1 MQGQKR
7 GNKQGNALI
16 IGKLEPVVQ
25 QIRERNGIPLKEL
38 NGMLRAVKTSL
49 VSLTVNYPVYEE
61 ERQSDKRRGRTITYI
76 NIW

>member
-1 MQGQKR
+1 MQGAKR
-7 GNKQGNALI
+7 GSQQGNALI
-16 IGKLEPVVQ
+16 IGKLEPIVQ

-49 VSLTVNYPVYEE
+49 VSLTINYPIYEE
-61 ERQSDKRRGRTITYI
+61 ERQSEKRRGRIRTYI